1 MADNLIQAT
10 LALKDLNFSSGLQN
24 AARQLQSF
32 SNSTN
37 GMNSQMQNFGSGLEN
52 MGNSVANA
60 GTKIQN
66 FGNNAQKHLSGI
78 GKGMMVAGA
87 ATTAMGMNSVKSFG
101 QFQQSLNTAAVV
113 AGGTSKDIAG
123 LSEVANKMGA
133 DLPLSAQDAADAM
146 IEMARNGASLD
157 DLKQQFP
164 AIAKAATAAG
174 SDLQATAGVVQLAMN
189 VWGKSLKSPEQ
200 AAEILVQT
208 ANLSNASVEDM
219 QEVIGTLGPTANMAG
234 YGMRDMSTAIG
245 LVTNH
250 GMSAANAAQDLNF
263 ALLKMMA
270 PTKVSSSAMEALGL
284 KVRDAQGNMR
294 LLPAILEDVANAT
307 AHMSKEQ
314 RDAVLKD
321 LWGTAGMK
329 AMLPLLDSVKDKTGN
344 TATSW
349 NAFSGALDKA
359 AGSTEAATKSLDTQA
374 SEMQKNVGAKV
385 EQVGGNWESLR
396 NSVMQSNQGIAG
408 SMLDNTNH
416 MLEWAKDSNDA
427 LAQVTRGF
435 IALSP
440 VIGPAMTAVGGFLT
454 NFSKITGV
462 IGGTVK
468 GLGNL
473 ASTIGVVSQ
482 ALNAGK
488 GISGAATALGELANK
503 SKIAKVAQ
511 LALNGATRIGTAIQA
526 AFNAVIDAGPW
537 GIVAIAIAAV
547 VAALV
552 LFFTKTKMGQQIWQN
567 FTKFLSDAWNN
578 LKELAG
584 TVWQGI
590 TSTISK
596 AGEDIKQGWNGTTE
610 WFSNLWDSIKQVW
623 SGATEWFNNL
633 WSEIKEGASSAWQ
646 GFSDFMAPIVQSIQN
661 AWNGLTDFFSNL
673 WNGIKTVCQNVWN
686 SFVEGMTP
694 IIESIKNLWSAL
706 TEFFSVLWQG
716 LVSLAQTIWSG
727 LVTIFSPIIE
737 GIKTVWNGLTQF
749 FSGLWQGI
757 VTVAQTIWNG
767 LSQFFSSLWQGIVN
781 TAQTIWNGLTVVFQT
796 IWNVIQT
803 AAQVAWQVI
812 SQVLQTMWQ
821 NIVIVAQTVWNSL
834 VTIISGIWEQIKA
847 VVSTALNVIS
857 TIIQTVMGVIQA
869 IWQAAWNVLTTIIST
884 VWQAIST
891 VVSTAINAVA
901 GIIRAVTQAI
911 QGNWTG
917 AWNEIKGVA
926 SSIWNGLKSLASTI
940 FNGLKS
946 IITAV
951 LNGIRGIWNS
961 IWNGIKGITSAVWNG
976 ITSVVSSGLN
986 TLRSLASNIMSGVQ
1000 SIFNNGWNGIKSVFS
1015 WGVDALKGMF
1025 NFSLFNQGY
1034 RIISSLLDGLQ
1045 SAFRSVQ
1052 SFVSGIGSWI
1062 QSHKGPKQYDL
1073 HLLIP
1078 AGGYIM
1084 SGFQKGLE
1092 NGYSDVQSFIG
1103 GIADDIAGTSF
1114 NAPSLN
1120 TQRLDWQISQLNSN
1134 MRNSLSANVD
1144 QRLSLEKQPAY
1155 IDLTLGGTEYRT
1167 FVDDISREQ
1176 GKQAEFKRN
1185 YKF

>member
-1 MADNLIQAT
+1 MAVNLIQAT

-24 AARQLQSF
+24 ATRQLQNF

-270 PTKVSSSAMEALGL
+270 PTKVSAGAMQDLNL

-294 LLPAILEDVANAT
+294 PLPAILEDVANAT

-314 RDAVLKD
+314 RDAVLKN

-344 TATSW
+344 ASTSW
-349 NAFSGALDKA
+349 KAFSGALDKA
-359 AGSTEAATKSLDTQA
+359 AGSTEAATKSLDNQA
-374 SEMQKNVGAKV
+374 AEMQKNIGAKV

-396 NSVMQSNQGIAG
+396 NSVMQSNEGIAG
-408 SMLDNTNH
+408 SMLDSTNN
-416 MLEWAKDSNDA
+416 MLEWAQNSDDA
-427 LAQVTRGF
+427 LAKITRSF
-435 IALSP
+435 IGLSP

-454 NFSKITGV
+454 NFSKITTV
-462 IGGTVK
+462 VGGTVK
-468 GLGNL
+468 GLGHL
-473 ASTIGVVSQ
+473 AQTVGIVSK
-482 ALNAGK
+482 ALSAGK

-511 LALNGATRIGTAIQA
+511 VALNAATEIGTGIQA

-537 GIVAIAIAAV
+537 GWVAIAIAAV
-547 VAALV
+547 VTALV

-596 AGEDIKQGWNGTTE
+596 AGEGIKQGWNGTTE
-610 WFSNLWDSIKQVW
+610 WFSNLWNSIKQVW
-623 SGATEWFNNL
+623 SETTEWFNNL
-633 WSEIKEGASSAWQ
+633 WNGIKEGASSAWQ
-646 GFSDFMAPIVQSIQN
+646 GFSDFMSPIVQSVQDV
-661 AWNGLTDFFSNL
+661 WNGLTDFFSNL
-673 WNGIKTVCQNVWN
+673 WNGLVTVITGIWENIKTV
-686 SFVEGMTP
+686 
-694 IIESIKNLWSAL
+694 I
-706 TEFFSVLWQG
+706 
-716 LVSLAQTIWSG
+716 
-727 LVTIFSPIIE
+727 
-737 GIKTVWNGLTQF
+737 
-749 FSGLWQGI
+749 
-757 VTVAQTIWNG
+757 
-767 LSQFFSSLWQGIVN
+767 
-781 TAQTIWNGLTVVFQT
+781 
-796 IWNVIQT
+796 
-803 AAQVAWQVI
+803 
-812 SQVLQTMWQ
+812 
-821 NIVIVAQTVWNSL
+821 
-834 VTIISGIWEQIKA
+834 
-847 VVSTALNVIS
+847 STAMNVIS
-857 TIIQTVMGVIQA
+857 TIIQTAMNVIST
-869 IWQAAWNVLTTIIST
+869 IWQTTWNVITTIVSTIWKSIST
-884 VWQAIST
+884 I
-891 VVSTAINAVA
+891 VSAAINAVA

-911 QGNWTG
+911 QGNWSG

-926 SSIWNGLKSLASTI
+926 NTIWNGIKSLASTL
-940 FNGLKS
+940 FNGVKS
-946 IITAV
+946 VITSV
-951 LNGIRGIWNS
+951 LNGIRGVWNS
-961 IWNGIKGITSAVWNG
+961 IWNGIRGVTSSIWNG
-976 ITSVVSSGLN
+976 IRSIISNGLN
-986 TLRSLASNIMSGVQ
+986 TIRNLASNIMSGVKNVF
-1000 SIFNNGWNGIKSVFS
+1000 SNSWNGIRNIFS
-1015 WGVDALKGMF
+1015 WGVSALKGMF
-1025 NFSLFNQGY
+1025 NFSLFSQGY

-1052 SFVSGIGSWI
+1052 SFVSSIGPWI
-1062 QSHKGPKQYDL
+1062 ASHKGPKSYDQ

-1084 SGFQKGLE
+1084 GGLQKGLE

-1134 MRNSLSANVD
+1134 MRNSLSANVN

-1155 IDLTLGGTEYRT
+1155 IDLSLGGTEYRT

>member
-24 AARQLQSF
+24 ATRQLQSF

-78 GKGMMVAGA
+78 GKGMIVAGA

-294 LLPAILEDVANAT
+294 PLPAILEDVANAT

-374 SEMQKNVGAKV
+374 SEMQKNIGAKV

-416 MLEWAKDSNDA
+416 MLEWAKDSDDA

-440 VIGPAMTAVGGFLT
+440 VIGPAMTAMGGFLT

-488 GISGAATALGELANK
+488 GISGAATALGELASK
-503 SKIAKVAQ
+503 SKIARVAQ
-511 LALNGATRIGTAIQA
+511 IAFSTATKIATGIQT
-526 AFNAVIDAGPW
+526 AFNAVMAMNPYALI
-537 GIVAIAIAAV
+537 AIAIAAV

-584 TVWQGI
+584 TVWEGI
-590 TSTISK
+590 TSTISQ
-596 AGEDIKQGWNGTTE
+596 ASEGVKQGWDSTKE
-610 WFSNLWDSIKQVW
+610 WFGNLWTGIKDGATSAW
-623 SGATEWFNNL
+623 SGF
-633 WSEIKEGASSAWQ
+633 SE
-646 GFSDFMAPIVQSIQN
+646 FMAPVVQAVQN

-673 WNGIKTVCQNVWN
+673 WNEIKTACQNVWN
-686 SFVEGMTP
+686 SFVEGMIP

-716 LVSLAQTIWSG
+716 IVSAATVIWNG
-727 LVTIFSPIIE
+727 LIAIFTPIIE
-737 GIKTVWNGLTQF
+737 AIKVVWQGLTQF
-749 FSGLWQGI
+749 FSALWQGI
-757 VTVAQTIWNG
+757 ITVAQTIWNG
-767 LSQFFSSLWQGIVN
+767 LV
-781 TAQTIWNGLTVVFQT
+781 TVFQAVWT
-796 IWNVIQT
+796 AIQT
-803 AAQVAWQVI
+803 AAQVAWQVL
-812 SQVLQTMWQ
+812 STMLQTTWQ
-821 NIVIVAQTVWNSL
+821 NIVTIAQTIWNSL
-834 VTIISGIWEQIKA
+834 VTIISGIWENIKT
-847 VVSTALNVIS
+847 VVSTALGVIS
-857 TIIQTVMGVIQA
+857 STIQTIMGIIQS
-869 IWQAAWNVLTTIIST
+869 IWQTSWNILTTIIST
-884 VWQAIST
+884 IWKAISI
-891 VVSTAINAVA
+891 VVSTAINAIA

-911 QGNWTG
+911 QGNWSD

-926 SSIWNGLKSLASTI
+926 STIWNGIKSLASTI
-940 FNGLKS
+940 FNGVKS
-946 IITAV
+946 IISSV

-961 IWNGIKGITSAVWNG
+961 IWNGIRGITSSVWNG
-976 ITSVVSSGLN
+976 IKGIISNSLGAILN
-986 TLRSLASNIMSGVQ
+986 LASNIMNGVKGVF
-1000 SIFNNGWNGIKSVFS
+1000 SNGWNGVQNIFNIGVNLIK
-1015 WGVDALKGMF
+1015 GAF
-1025 NFSLFNQGY
+1025 NFSLFNQGF
-1034 RIISSLLDGLQ
+1034 RIINSFLEGLQ

-1114 NAPSLN
+1114 NAPNLN